1 MRNCEIGDVA
11 IIVDVHG
18 DTENVG
24 TAVLID
30 SEYGN
35 VIVHEKEGDAGKPFA

>member
-18 DTENVG
+18 TTENVG
-24 TAVLID
+24 KAVLIVSD
-30 SEYGN
+30 YGN
-35 VIVHEKEGDAGKPFA
+35 VIVHEKEEDTGKPFA